1 MISDAYVLR
10 GKNEFLVGKALSSMR
25 VRWLHV
31 IRPLEFCPQQGSGQ
45 AGRDADFWL
54 G

>member
-31 IRPLEFCPQQGSGQ
+31 IRPLEFCP
-45 AGRDADFWL
+45 
-54 G
+54 